1 MYDAKSMKAEEF
13 IDHNEIMATLEYAA
27 ANKNNAALI
36 SKIIEKAKLR
46 KGLSHREAA
55 VLLDCE
61 LEDKNQ
67 EIYAL
72 AEQIK
77 RTFTA
82 TASLCLRRCTFL
94 TTALTAA
101 CTVRTTASTST
112 LPAKN

>member
-36 SKIIEKAKLR
+36 SEIIEKAKLS

-55 VLLDCE
+55 VMLDCE
-61 LEDKNQ
+61 LADKNE
-67 EIYAL
+67 EIIAM

-77 RTFTA
+77 KDF
-82 TASLCLRRCTFL
+82 
-94 TTALTAA
+94 
-101 CTVRTTASTST
+101 
-112 LPAKN
+112 

>member
-36 SKIIEKAKLR
+36 SEIIEKAKLR

-61 LEDKNQ
+61 LEDKNA
-67 EIYAL
+67 EI
-72 AEQIK
+72 
-77 RTFTA
+77 
-82 TASLCLRRCTFL
+82 LRWQNR
-94 TTALTAA
+94 
-101 CTVRTTASTST
+101 
-112 LPAKN
+112 

>member
-36 SKIIEKAKLR
+36 SEIIEKAKLR

-61 LEDKNQ
+61 LEDKNA
-67 EIYAL
+67 EIFAL

-77 RTFTA
+77 KIFTA
-82 TASLCLRRCTFL
+82 TALLCLHRSIFPI
-94 TTALTAA
+94 TALTDV
-101 CTVRTTASTST
+101 CTARITV
-112 LPAKN
+112 